1 MIFFEVFE
9 EILSVFCV
17 DSSSNGS
24 PRQRHKR
31 PVSVVCDGK
40 QLPAITETTELV
52 SLNNGCCSP
61 HNNQSKFNGL
71 KTQSS
76 LSHKKMPNNISSS
89 TTTTN
94 NSTSISTT
102 NNNGNPNKFDPK
114 IVKQA
119 EYLLGKHSLDNT
131 DVTITSLNYI
141 DEYQNT
147 INNGN
152 NAITGIRTIQGYFDR
167 KNSIKSPEIK

>member
-1 MIFFEVFE
+1 M
-9 EILSVFCV
+9 FCLRTFV

-31 PVSVVCDGK
+31 PVSVVSDGNA
-40 QLPAITETTELV
+40 LPAITETTELV

-61 HNNQSKFNGL
+61 HNNQTNSNGL
-71 KTQSS
+71 TKKPPSS
-76 LSHKKMPNNISSS
+76 LSHKNLPNNISSS
-89 TTTTN
+89 TTN
-94 NSTSISTT
+94 NTTSISTTTT

-152 NAITGIRTIQGYFDR
+152 AITGIRTIQGYFDR